1 MQNFIEIYRNPIFG
15 ILVLLVIIITIVIAD
30 SIRAK
35 QMRKKKQDSLNNLSK
50 NFENTTLNQN
60 IGEIIANIK
69 NATPTL
75 MLIAETYSKIGDYE
89 QAIAI
94 YKTLNEYQNNT
105 IEKINILESLGESY
119 YKAGFLE
126 RSKTIFT
133 EILRS
138 YPHSFKILE
147 YYMRT
152 CENLRQYDE
161 ALESLECI
169 DELCS
174 SDLQISF
181 YNRNKINRSRNYLK
195 VMQIS
200 NNHKMPLLEQQEKLL
215 EIYEKDSSLQ
225 GLILRHFKLCNTG
238 LFWKKIL
245 EIKDIYPYIDI
256 LWYFQK
262 HEIPFDYIDYHSQI
276 LDVYRARGFVADYRP
291 IQHFALEALQLL
303 HLHSNMQGDLEFTY
317 HCYAC
322 KGQSP
327 FYSYRCASCAE
338 IGVIELVVKP
348 VQSHKY
354 EVSFL

>member
-1 MQNFIEIYRNPIFG
+1 
-15 ILVLLVIIITIVIAD
+15 
-30 SIRAK
+30 
-35 QMRKKKQDSLNNLSK
+35 
-50 NFENTTLNQN
+50 
-60 IGEIIANIK
+60 
-69 NATPTL
+69 
-75 MLIAETYSKIGDYE
+75 
-89 QAIAI
+89 
-94 YKTLNEYQNNT
+94 
-105 IEKINILESLGESY
+105 
-119 YKAGFLE
+119 
-126 RSKTIFT
+126 
-133 EILRS
+133 
-138 YPHSFKILE
+138 
-147 YYMRT
+147 
-152 CENLRQYDE
+152 
-161 ALESLECI
+161 
-169 DELCS
+169 
-174 SDLQISF
+174 
-181 YNRNKINRSRNYLK
+181 
-195 VMQIS
+195 
-200 NNHKMPLLEQQEKLL
+200 MPLLEQQEKLL

-303 HLHSNMQGDLEFTY
+303 HLHSDMQGDLEFTY